1 MPKRP
6 SSWATYPARRRAP
19 GAPTARCKAA
29 PIAHPT
35 AAPPTTSSGKMR
47 PDVRPGQAHDDGEP
61 PHQPPPTS
69 TQVGTCRG
77 GQGDRDCRVTGNEP
91 VPGVGRAAKYHVGQD
106 RPRARPLGDPLDHL
120 GDEPGGEPGSGQV
133 DCQPDPAT
141 GQRSKR
147 QRRCGQHVPQLHDH
161 KEAGPKPA
169 GKIVWRPGTHRSR
182 AVAQCS
188 RVRERRD
195 REQYECRHQAD
206 DVHAMTPA
214 RRRRDALL
222 TGTGRIRPRPGHCRG
237 SPRQTL
243 GESALPTTLVVILL
257 RTHTTYPDPP
267 AVGPALPGP
276 ARSTAG
282 PPPPTSAAEFGRT
295 GPAGLARSSG

>member
-1 MPKRP
+1 
-6 SSWATYPARRRAP
+6 
-19 GAPTARCKAA
+19 
-29 PIAHPT
+29 
-35 AAPPTTSSGKMR
+35 MR

-91 VPGVGRAAKYHVGQD
+91 VPGVGRAAKYHVEQD

-161 KEAGPKPA
+161 KEPGAEPA
-169 GKIVWRPGTHRSR
+169 GKIVGDPEHVDLELWHSVR
-182 AVAQCS
+182 AYGSAVTANS
-188 RVRERRD
+188 TNAATRR
-195 REQYECRHQAD
+195 
-206 DVHAMTPA
+206 MMSTP
-214 RRRRDALL
+214 
-222 TGTGRIRPRPGHCRG
+222 
-237 SPRQTL
+237 
-243 GESALPTTLVVILL
+243 
-257 RTHTTYPDPP
+257 
-267 AVGPALPGP
+267 
-276 ARSTAG
+276 
-282 PPPPTSAAEFGRT
+282 
-295 GPAGLARSSG
+295 